1 MFAFTATP
9 EQVELRSAVRK
20 FAASEVEPVA
30 LEHDRAGTTP
40 IELVRKFAESGLP
53 ARWLAMDAS
62 NGDGHGFLTE
72 ACIAAEE
79 LAYACAATASLI
91 MLPAFFNRLVLAGLA
106 EPARSAF
113 RERAASEPIV
123 TSFAATERT
132 AGSDVLLVETRATR
146 VDGNYVLD
154 GRKEYSSNVRHADYV
169 IVVARSGGTGDR
181 DASGLSWFLVPTDAP
196 GVQIGERWPTLGLR
210 SMDLSP
216 VELHEVRIP
225 VENRVGDEGKG
236 LAMMGGSLSQ
246 SRTGIAA
253 VGVGIARRAR
263 DEVMAFGSKRILYGE
278 KLHKQQDYRFRI
290 AEMEKDISAARA
302 LTWLAALKNDKGEDA
317 TKEASIAKV
326 FAGQMVMRVTESA
339 SQMLGSV
346 GYTGQNIIGKLFR
359 DARHV
364 AIVEGAE
371 ATHKEIIFA
380 TMLRRGGY

>member
-9 EQVELRSAVRK
+9 GQIELRSAVK
-20 FAASEVEPVA
+20 TFAATEVEPVA
-30 LEHDRAGTTP
+30 LEHDRAGSTP
-40 IELVRKFAESGLP
+40 VELVRKFAASGLP
-53 ARWLAMDAS
+53 TRWLAMDGS
-62 NGDGHGFLTE
+62 NADGHGFLTE
-72 ACIAAEE
+72 ACIAADE
-79 LAYACAATASLI
+79 LAYACAAAASLI
-91 MLPAFFNRLVLAGLA
+91 MLPAFFNRLAVEGLA

-113 RERAASEPIV
+113 RARAASEPV
-123 TSFAATERT
+123 LTSFAATERR
-132 AGSDVLLVETRATR
+132 AGSDVMLVETRATR
-146 VDGNYVLD
+146 VDGEYVLD

-169 IVVARSGGTGDR
+169 IVVARSGGNGER
-181 DASGLSWFLVPTDAP
+181 DPNGLSWFLVPTDAP
-196 GVQIGERWPTLGLR
+196 GVAIGERWPTLGLR

-216 VELHEVRIP
+216 VELHDVRVP
-225 VENRVGDEGKG
+225 VDHRIGEEGRG

-263 DEVMAFGSKRILYGE
+263 DEVLAFGSKRILYGE
-278 KLHKQQDYRFRI
+278 KLHKQQDFRFRI
-290 AEMEKDISAARA
+290 AEMEKDIAAARA
-302 LTWLAALKNDKGEDA
+302 LTWLAAMKHDQGQDA

-339 SQMLGSV
+339 SQMLGSI
-346 GYTGQNIIGKLFR
+346 GYTGQNIIDKLFR

>member
-1 MFAFTATP
+1 MFSFTATP
-9 EQVELRSAVRK
+9 DQAKLRSAVRT
-20 FAASEVEPVA
+20 FAASEIEPVA

-40 IELVRKFAESGLP
+40 VDLVGKFAATGLP
-53 ARWLAMDAS
+53 ARWLGMQ
-62 NGDGHGFLTE
+62 GTEGQTFLTE

-91 MLPAFFNRLVLAGLA
+91 MLPAFFNRLVVAGLS

-113 RERAASEPIV
+113 EARATSGPVV
-123 TSFAATERT
+123 TSFAATERK
-132 AGSDVLLVETRATR
+132 AGSDLLLVETRATCGD
-146 VDGNYVLD
+146 DGYILE

-169 IVVARSGGTGDR
+169 IVVARSGGDGDR
-181 DASGLSWFLVPTDAP
+181 DAKGLSWFLVPTDAP
-196 GVQIGERWPTLGLR
+196 GVRIGERWPTLGLR

-216 VELHEVRIP
+216 VEFHEVRVP
-225 VENRVGDEGKG
+225 VANRVGEEGRG

-253 VGVGIARRAR
+253 VGIGIARRAR
-263 DEVMAFGSKRILYGE
+263 DEALAFGSKRVLYGE
-278 KLHKQQDYRFRI
+278 KLHKQQDYRFRL
-290 AEMEKDISAARA
+290 AEMEKDIAAARA
-302 LTWLAALKNDKGEDA
+302 LTWLAAMKSDQGDDA

-339 SQMLGSV
+339 SQMLGSI
-346 GYTGQNIIGKLFR
+346 GYTGQNIIEKLFR
-359 DARHV
+359 DARHI

>member
-1 MFAFTATP
+1 MFSFTATP
-9 EQVELRSAVRK
+9 EQVELRSAVRA
-20 FAASEVEPVA
+20 FAATEIEPVA

-40 IELVRKFAESGLP
+40 VHLVGRFGASGLP
-53 ARWLAMDAS
+53 ARWLAIEGS
-62 NGDGHGFLTE
+62 DGQAFLTE

-91 MLPAFFNRLVLAGLA
+91 MLPAFFNRLVVAGLS

-113 RERAASEPIV
+113 EARATSGPVV
-123 TSFAATERT
+123 TSFAATERK

-146 VDGNYVLD
+146 VDDGYILE

-169 IVVARSGGTGDR
+169 IVVARSGGDGER
-181 DASGLSWFLVPTDAP
+181 DAKGLTWFLVPTDAP
-196 GVQIGERWPTLGLR
+196 GVRIGERWPTLGLR

-216 VELHEVRIP
+216 VEFHKVRVP
-225 VENRVGDEGKG
+225 VENRVGEEGRG

-253 VGVGIARRAR
+253 VGIGIARRAR
-263 DEVMAFGSKRILYGE
+263 DEALAFGSKRVLYGE
-278 KLHKQQDYRFRI
+278 KLHKQQDYRFRL
-290 AEMEKDISAARA
+290 AEMEKDIAAARA
-302 LTWLAALKNDKGEDA
+302 LTWLAAMKSDQGEDA

-346 GYTGQNIIGKLFR
+346 GYTGQNIIEKLFR
-359 DARHV
+359 DARHI

-380 TMLRRGGY
+380 AMLRRGGY